1 MEPPPLSTTWTA
13 LGTERA
19 STRGYEVVSVMSS
32 YNRWIQLLPPTS
44 WASICMRSHQSNR
57 VIASALLFLAVLYGE
72 QALGQGASSPDQ
84 QKNIIHGV
92 VVNSV
97 THEPV
102 GRALVFSPDNRF
114 ATIADDQGHFEF
126 PLPQPTTDPTAPS
139 NEPSPTSPGEVRV
152 EPAISNFPGVLMA
165 RKPGFLSSENRSWIS
180 NRVLVDKEK
189 DLTITLV
196 PEGLI
201 VGRVILPTF
210 SASDLIEVELYR
222 RQVQEGRVYWIK
234 AGSER
239 TRANGDFRFAELEAG
254 TYKLLTREMLDRDP
268 LTFDPQG
275 QLYGYPPVYFPN
287 ATDFATAGSI
297 QLTPGVTFQAELSP
311 LRQRYYP
318 VKVAV
323 TNGPPDVPLNINVSA
338 QGRKGPGYSLGYNA
352 RDQRIEGL
360 LPNGTYVV
368 EASNEGL
375 NPATGSAT
383 IIVKGAALEGVTITL
398 VPHSSV
404 RVNAKLD
411 FKHDPDPDR
420 QSDRISQNVLPSGQ
434 WRRQNLNLRLEPA
447 DEFADGNIPQL
458 RPPTGPHDDSL
469 VFDNV
474 APGRYW
480 VRIDPT
486 RGFAAS
492 IRSGEIDLLRQPL
505 TVRLG
510 SSRVVDVTV
519 RDDGAEI
526 VGAIEG
532 LGGNSGR
539 TGDSSVSS
547 PRSFTVRFSSGDVP
561 AFVYCVPLPDS
572 TGQFRQAWV
581 SPDGKFN
588 LQQVPPGAYRVL
600 AFDRQQPALEY
611 RNSEAMR
618 AYDSMGQVVRLVAG
632 QKENLR
638 LQPISTSE

>member
-1 MEPPPLSTTWTA
+1 VKSIH
-13 LGTERA
+13 
-19 STRGYEVVSVMSS
+19 
-32 YNRWIQLLPPTS
+32 NRWSRLLHQTS
-44 WASICMRSHQSNR
+44 WTSIRIRSHQSIR
-57 VIASALLFLAVLYGE
+57 FIASALLLLAGLYDE
-72 QALGQGASSPDQ
+72 QARAQSAPSPEQ
-84 QKNIIHGV
+84 QKNTIHGV

-97 THEPV
+97 TREPV

-114 ATIADDQGHFEF
+114 ATFADDQGHFEF
-126 PLPQPTTDPTAPS
+126 TFPQATADPTAPS

-152 EPAISNFPGVLMA
+152 EPANFNFPGVLMA
-165 RKPGFLSSENRSWIS
+165 RKPGFLSSENRSWMS
-180 NRVLVDKEK
+180 NWVLVTKEK

-201 VGRVILPTF
+201 VGRVILPTS
-210 SASDLIEVELYR
+210 SASDRIEVELYR

-254 TYKLLTREMLDRDP
+254 TYKLLTREMMDRDP

-275 QLYGYPPVYFPN
+275 PLHGYPPVYFPN
-287 ATDFATAGSI
+287 APDFATAGSI

-311 LRQRYYP
+311 LRQPYYP

-323 TNGPPDVPLNINVSA
+323 TNGPPDVPLNINVSV
-338 QGRKGPGYSLGYNA
+338 QGRKGPGYSLGYND

-368 EASNEGL
+368 EASNDGL
-375 NPATGSAT
+375 NPAGGSAT
-383 IIVKGAALEGVTITL
+383 ITVKGAALEGLTMTL

-411 FKHDPDPDR
+411 FKPDPDSDP
-420 QSDRISQNVLPSGQ
+420 QSDSIRQNVLQSGQ

-447 DEFADGNIPQL
+447 DEFAEGNIPQL
-458 RPPTGPHDDSL
+458 RPPTGLHDDSL

-474 APGRYW
+474 GPGRYW
-480 VRIDPT
+480 VRIDSS

-492 IRSGEIDLLRQPL
+492 IRSGESDLLRQPL
-505 TVRLG
+505 TVGLG
-510 SSRVVDVTV
+510 SSLVVDVTM

-539 TGDSSVSS
+539 TGDAPVSS
-547 PRSFTVRFSSGDVP
+547 PGSFIVGFSSGEAP
-561 AFVYCVPLPDS
+561 AFVYCLPLPDS

-611 RNSEAMR
+611 RNREAMR
-618 AYDSMGQVVRLVAG
+618 AYEVMGQVVRLVAG

-638 LQPISTSE
+638 LQPISSSE

>member
-1 MEPPPLSTTWTA
+1 MKSIH
-13 LGTERA
+13 
-19 STRGYEVVSVMSS
+19 
-32 YNRWIQLLPPTS
+32 NRWSRLLHQTS
-44 WASICMRSHQSNR
+44 WTSIRIRSHQSIR
-57 VIASALLFLAVLYGE
+57 FIASALLLLAGLYDE
-72 QALGQGASSPDQ
+72 QARAQSAPSPEQ
-84 QKNIIHGV
+84 QKNTIHGV

-97 THEPV
+97 TREPV

-114 ATIADDQGHFEF
+114 ATFADDQGHFEF
-126 PLPQPTTDPTAPS
+126 TFPQATADPTAPS

-152 EPAISNFPGVLMA
+152 EPANFNFPGVLMA
-165 RKPGFLSSENRSWIS
+165 RKPGFLSSENRSWMS
-180 NRVLVDKEK
+180 NWVLVTKEK

-201 VGRVILPTF
+201 VGRVILPTS
-210 SASDLIEVELYR
+210 SASDRIEVELYR

-254 TYKLLTREMLDRDP
+254 TYKLLTREMMDRDP

-275 QLYGYPPVYFPN
+275 PLHGYPPVYFPN
-287 ATDFATAGSI
+287 APDFATAGSI

-311 LRQRYYP
+311 LRQPYYP

-323 TNGPPDVPLNINVSA
+323 TNGPPDVPLNINVSV
-338 QGRKGPGYSLGYNA
+338 QGRKGPGYSLGYND

-368 EASNEGL
+368 EASNDGL
-375 NPATGSAT
+375 NPAGGSAT
-383 IIVKGAALEGVTITL
+383 ITVKGAALEGLTMTL

-411 FKHDPDPDR
+411 FKPDPDSDP
-420 QSDRISQNVLPSGQ
+420 QSDSIRQNVLQSGQ

-447 DEFADGNIPQL
+447 DEFAEGNIPQL
-458 RPPTGPHDDSL
+458 RPPTELHDDSL

-474 APGRYW
+474 GPGRYW
-480 VRIDPT
+480 VRIDSS

-492 IRSGEIDLLRQPL
+492 IRSGESDLLRQPL
-505 TVRLG
+505 TVGLG
-510 SSRVVDVTV
+510 SSLVVDVTM

-539 TGDSSVSS
+539 TGDAPVSS
-547 PRSFTVRFSSGDVP
+547 PGSFIVGFSSGEAP
-561 AFVYCVPLPDS
+561 AFVYCLPLPDS

-611 RNSEAMR
+611 RNREAMR
-618 AYDSMGQVVRLVAG
+618 AYEVMGQVVRLVAG

-638 LQPISTSE
+638 LQPISSSE